1 LKNLLCSLML
11 MCSVLLSGVPALA
24 QDNNSQDCIETYDSN
39 VDYFPEKVDSEYSEV
54 WDVEYFNNYKVL
66 TTHPNV
72 RGEGDDEMIVLV
84 QCGTPTPEL
93 TGDLAE
99 ALVIETP
106 IDRIFD
112 ATGVGLPG
120 IEALGVAETLVGWQY
135 EYSGAEYLPE
145 IYARRDELIAAG
157 YGANLESVV
166 AVEPDVYLIFG
177 SPDERDEQR
186 SLGIPAI
193 WFDTWT
199 DEPLGAAEQ
208 TKFISLF
215 YNLEAEANAL
225 FDETEARYQELLEI
239 VAAYP
244 EQPTVLIGDI
254 GTLDDGATSV
264 FYTVDPNRTEMR
276 ILRDAGAIDLLADMD
291 MVQDFVG
298 VRALDIETVIAIADE
313 ADYWYNTA
321 YNTPLRTVSEF
332 LEAEPLNASFPTLIE
347 GRAFNVFAR
356 GEDMYETGHLQP
368 DLMLADLISLMYPDA
383 LPDHELTFFF
393 RIEPS

>member
-84 QCGTPTPEL
+84 QCGTPAPEL

-225 FDETEARYQELLEI
+225 FDETEARYQELLQNSRLCSLEI
-239 VAAYP
+239 LARWMMARP
-244 EQPTVLIGDI
+244 ACFIRLTLIALKCEFCAMRERLI
-254 GTLDDGATSV
+254 CWQTWIW
-264 FYTVDPNRTEMR
+264 YR
-276 ILRDAGAIDLLADMD
+276 ILLGFA
-291 MVQDFVG
+291 
-298 VRALDIETVIAIADE
+298 
-313 ADYWYNTA
+313 
-321 YNTPLRTVSEF
+321 PLILRLSS
-332 LEAEPLNASFPTLIE
+332 L
-347 GRAFNVFAR
+347 
-356 GEDMYETGHLQP
+356 
-368 DLMLADLISLMYPDA
+368 SLMKPITGTT
-383 LPDHELTFFF
+383 PPTIPHCEQSVNFWKQN
-393 RIEPS
+393 R

>member
-1 LKNLLCSLML
+1 MKKLLSTLTCIVL
-11 MCSVLLSGVPALA
+11 LLSGLTALA
-24 QDNNSQDCIETYDSN
+24 QDGNPQGCIENYDPN
-39 VDYFPEKVDSEYSEV
+39 VDYFPEKVESKYSEV

-66 TTHPNV
+66 TTHPDV
-72 RGEGDDEMIVLV
+72 RSEGDDEVVVLV
-84 QCGTPTPEL
+84 QCGTPAPEL
-93 TGDLAE
+93 TGELAE

-120 IEALGVAETLVGWQY
+120 IEALGVAQTLVGWHY

-145 IYARRDELIAAG
+145 IYSRREELVSAG
-157 YGANLESVV
+157 YGADLESVV

-177 SPDERDEQR
+177 SPNERDEQR
-186 SLGIPAI
+186 SLGIPAV

-215 YNLEAEANAL
+215 YNLEAEANTL
-225 FDETEARYQELLEI
+225 FDATESRYQELLEI
-239 VAAYP
+239 IALQP
-244 EQPTVLIGDI
+244 ERPIVLIGDI

-276 ILRDAGAIDLLADMD
+276 ILRDAGAIDLLANVE
-291 MVQDFVG
+291 MVQDFVAI
-298 VRALDIETVIAIADE
+298 RALDIETAIAIADE

-321 YNTPLRTVSEF
+321 YNTPLRTVPEF
-332 LEAEPLNASFPTLIE
+332 LEAEPLNTSFPALVE

-356 GEDMYETGHLQP
+356 GEDMYETGHLRP
-368 DLMLADLISLMYPDA
+368 DWMLADLISLMYPDA

-393 RIEPS
+393 RIEP